1 MAQLPRDITREDILA
16 ALDRYDREI
25 RPTREGQRWEQ
36 NAAHRWAI
44 AHEGRFYPV
53 KQIIALATGEEL
65 RSFSGGPEA
74 NRYVTQ
80 RGFAVVRRDEADSTN
95 EPAFMQTSR
104 DLIQVAQVLHQV
116 GDHVHYRQALRAL
129 ATQVQAAFQH
139 AETHCWRCD
148 ALLPESEQ
156 GDGGVCPACGAQVV
170 PF

>member
-1 MAQLPRDITREDILA
+1 MSKLPAETTREDILA

-25 RPTREGQRWEQ
+25 RPTRAGQRWEQ

-44 AHEGRFYPV
+44 AHAGRFYPV

-65 RSFSGGPEA
+65 RAFSGGPEA
-74 NRYVTQ
+74 NRYVEQ
-80 RGFAVVRRDEADSTN
+80 RGVAVVRRDEAAE
-95 EPAFMQTSR
+95 EPAFVQTSR
-104 DLIQVAQVLHQV
+104 DLIQVAQALHQV
-116 GDHVHYRQALRAL
+116 GDHGHYRQALRAL

-156 GDGGVCPACGAQVV
+156 CDGGVCPTCGAQVV
-170 PF
+170 PL